1 MTNTI
6 STLNTK
12 QIKISYHTVGAFG
25 LRPSHFAFLKV
36 MLASASAWW
45 KNRRA
50 PRAIPVPVAVTEEK
64 NGKAKKNKKAMSTQ
78 SVAERG
84 NIPGNHGKM

>member
-64 NGKAKKNKKAMSTQ
+64 NANRKNMNDKNDM
-78 SVAERG
+78 ED
-84 NIPGNHGKM
+84 IE